1 MLIIFL
7 KLNKANSQL
16 ASILEISWLVKH
28 KKSILTSF
36 KVIKVINLNLK
47 GKIKVKNQSFLNQS
61 RFKLILQICKIIH
74 DESRPPKSNKGKYS
88 KVNETFHFN

>member
-7 KLNKANSQL
+7 KLNKANGQL
-16 ASILEISWLVKH
+16 VSLLEISWLAKH

-47 GKIKVKNQSFLNQS
+47 GNIKVKNQSFLN
-61 RFKLILQICKIIH
+61 
-74 DESRPPKSNKGKYS
+74 
-88 KVNETFHFN
+88 

>member
-16 ASILEISWLVKH
+16 VSLLEISWLVKH

-47 GKIKVKNQSFLNQS
+47 GNIKVKNQSFLN
-61 RFKLILQICKIIH
+61 
-74 DESRPPKSNKGKYS
+74 
-88 KVNETFHFN
+88 

>member
-28 KKSILTSF
+28 NKSILTSF

-47 GKIKVKNQSFLNQS
+47 GKIKVKNQSFLN
-61 RFKLILQICKIIH
+61 
-74 DESRPPKSNKGKYS
+74 
-88 KVNETFHFN
+88 

>member
-16 ASILEISWLVKH
+16 VSLLEISWLVKH

-47 GKIKVKNQSFLNQS
+47 GNIKVKNQSFL
-61 RFKLILQICKIIH
+61 
-74 DESRPPKSNKGKYS
+74 Y
-88 KVNETFHFN
+88 